1 MFGKTPTAKAATA
14 PGFDELLN
22 RKRSLDLEIASRQDQ
37 EIDGLKAKVNAVAD
51 ALGISVAELFGIK
64 TGQPERRKKRKTIA
78 IIKYRDPAQPENTW
92 SGNGKTPKWL
102 LEKIDK
108 AARMQE
114 FEVA

>member
-14 PGFDELLN
+14 PGFDELLI

-37 EIDGLKAKVNAVAD
+37 EIDALKTKVNAVAD

-64 TGQPERRKKRKTIA
+64 TGKPEQRKKRKTIA
-78 IIKYRDPAQPENTW
+78 IVKYRDPAQPENTW

-108 AARMQE
+108 GTRMEE

>member
-1 MFGKTPTAKAATA
+1 MFGKTATTKTTPA

-22 RKRSLDLEIASRQDQ
+22 RKRSLDLEISSRQDQ
-37 EIDGLKAKVNAVAD
+37 EIDALKAKVNTVAD
-51 ALGISVAELFGIK
+51 ALSISVAELFGIK
-64 TGQPERRKKRKTIA
+64 TGKPEQRKKRKTMTIV
-78 IIKYRDPAQPENTW
+78 KYRDPAQPENTW

-108 AARMQE
+108 GARMEE